1 MADRI
6 FNVLFLCT
14 GNSARSILAESIL
27 RKEGAGRFHA
37 FSAGSHP
44 KPAVH
49 PLSLKVL
56 DAFGYPTDSV
66 RAKSWTNSGL
76 LAPSSWISSS
86 PFATPP
92 PLKLAQYGPASR

>member
-1 MADRI
+1 MAERI

-27 RKEGAGRFHA
+27 RKEGAGRFRA

-56 DAFGYPTDSV
+56 EAYGYPTDGL
-66 RAKSWTNSGL
+66 RAKSWNEF
-76 LAPSSWISSS
+76 AVPSARSWISSS
-86 PFATPP
+86 RFATPP
-92 PLKLAQYGPASR
+92 PLKLVPCGPASR